1 MRLFDYLDPVLPCVS
16 RVIPFG
22 VYVFLRTEVYYL
34 SFFRGA
40 CWMKYREIKLI
51 LCLQI
56 KRQLFITVIFG
67 VIDETGALLMPITP

>member
-1 MRLFDYLDPVLPCVS
+1 
-16 RVIPFG
+16 
-22 VYVFLRTEVYYL
+22 
-34 SFFRGA
+34 
-40 CWMKYREIKLI
+40 MKYREIKLI